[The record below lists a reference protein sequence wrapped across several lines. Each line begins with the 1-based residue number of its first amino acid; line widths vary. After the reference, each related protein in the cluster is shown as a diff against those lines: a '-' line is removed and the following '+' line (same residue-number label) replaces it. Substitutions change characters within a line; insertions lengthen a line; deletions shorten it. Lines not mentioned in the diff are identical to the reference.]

1 MSVTAH
7 FLPGNGGLPG
17 DSRQAGF
24 EANHTIF
31 YVARAVLEGGV
42 HLGKFRAD
50 WHAAAIPYAGQERW
64 VSNYEVWVGKL
75 SPDNAGGVWDKANVN
90 NAALVGGHE
99 ADGTPLY
106 AARAWHEG
114 GLHLGKWRA
123 DWTAASISYAGGE
136 VWVGQFEVLSDG
148 QYFEGDPAF
157 GWQR

>member
-1 MSVTAH
+1 MPDAMRPHPLLPFEYIHERGVTMSVTAH

-75 SPDNAGGVWDKANVN
+75 SPD
-90 NAALVGGHE
+90 
-99 ADGTPLY
+99 
-106 AARAWHEG
+106 
-114 GLHLGKWRA
+114 
-123 DWTAASISYAGGE
+123 
-136 VWVGQFEVLSDG
+136 
-148 QYFEGDPAF
+148 
-157 GWQR
+157 